1 MSCLLLICAAKAGSM
16 ALLSLSSVQR
26 AKILE
31 KLAELVLS
39 KEAEILANNKLDL
52 DKSSNLAPPLKSRL
66 KLTREKLES
75 LSSGLKQLATSVR
88 KDDLVKKII
97 QKTLVG
103 KGLILTQQKVPIG
116 VLLVIFESRPDC
128 LIQVRQT

>member
-1 MSCLLLICAAKAGSM
+1 M